1 MRKRWMKLVRR
12 FLLHTNPHQAFL
24 VAYNQKM
31 ASLARIPEKTL
42 GSLRG
47 SVKEKKE
54 VWKVSKRV
62 ELRK

>member
-12 FLLHTNPHQAFL
+12 FLLHTNPRHAFL
-24 VAYNQKM
+24 VVRM
-31 ASLARIPEKTL
+31 ALLARIPEKTL